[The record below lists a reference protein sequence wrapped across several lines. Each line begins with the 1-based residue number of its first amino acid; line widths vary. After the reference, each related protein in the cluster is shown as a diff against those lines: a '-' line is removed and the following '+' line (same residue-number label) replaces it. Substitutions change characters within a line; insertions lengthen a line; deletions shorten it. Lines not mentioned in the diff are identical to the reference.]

1 MPRTQTLV
9 QLTDELVELL
19 DRRSAAAGVSRS
31 ALVRELLAEAL
42 QAERG
47 ADLSRRMIRGY
58 GAVPQQTARDDWGD
72 LDAWTEV
79 NTRRNVAALTDEEE
93 RPW

>member
-1 MPRTQTLV
+1 MSRTQTLV
-9 QLTDELVELL
+9 QLTDELIELL
-19 DRRSAAAGVSRS
+19 DRRAASAGVSRS

-47 ADLSRRMIRGY
+47 EALSRRMIECY
-58 GAVPQQTARDDWGD
+58 GKVPQEAGQDAWGD

-79 NTRRNVAALTDEEE
+79 NTRRNLAALAAEEE
-93 RPW
+93 QPW